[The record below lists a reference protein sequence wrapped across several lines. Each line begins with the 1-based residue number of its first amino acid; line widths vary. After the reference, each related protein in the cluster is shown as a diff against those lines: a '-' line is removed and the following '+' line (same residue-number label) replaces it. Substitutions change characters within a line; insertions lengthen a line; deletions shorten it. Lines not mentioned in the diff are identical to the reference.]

1 MGNER
6 ECEKC
11 CPNFAAKGGNAMCS
25 MQKMYFNIES
35 KGKAFL
41 FIFIISG
48 EKSETSQFEISKQIN
63 FQNNS
68 WFKGDP
74 F

>member
-11 CPNFAAKGGNAMCS
+11 CLNFAAKVGNAMCS
-25 MQKMYFNIES
+25 MQKMYFNIEP

-41 FIFIISG
+41 LIFIFSG
-48 EKSETSQFEISKQIN
+48 EKSKTSQFFLPKFLNEK
-63 FQNNS
+63 
-68 WFKGDP
+68 K
-74 F
+74 